1 MEQKKSI
8 REWLKELPEEYRTK
22 AQVNY
27 EKQHIQLPYNAPELM
42 VSSAKSALKGSFIWE
57 DSPEKHD
64 YWEKVFNELE
74 G

>member
-8 REWLKELPEEYRTK
+8 REWLKELPEEHRTK
-22 AQVNY
+22 AQINY
-27 EKQHIQLPYNAPELM
+27 EEQRMQLPDEAPELM

-57 DSPEKHD
+57 NSPEGFD